1 MPLRAGAVGSG
12 LGGDAVLFLLGAAL
26 RGQQEGDREEGRQQT
41 RLDDQRAVE
50 TGGEVSGLGLGEEH
64 RAEDRDADGAA
75 DRLDRRQD
83 AGGGSDLVVV
93 DRGTGDRCCRGTRHL
108 LSPARLSER
117 ISLSTG
123 ATTALLNRLEA
134 AGHITRAREHS
145 DRRIVTLRS
154 GGHIQERADEFFGP
168 LAHRLDATMSH
179 YPPQLLEQFE
189 AFMAGLNTTMDTHLT
204 EQGPAAPRS
213 PHPTGGRT
221 P

>member
-1 MPLRAGAVGSG
+1 MEEQGQYELGADQSAEGQ
-12 LGGDAVLFLLGAAL
+12 GDAAQSDG
-26 RGQQEGDREEGRQQT
+26 EGRLAQQA
-41 RLDDQRAVE
+41 RGHQRFTAR
-50 TGGEVSGLGLGEEH
+50 GGRSALLEIAAAEE
-64 RAEDRDADGAA
+64 
-75 DRLDRRQD
+75 
-83 AGGGSDLVVV
+83 
-93 DRGTGDRCCRGTRHL
+93 RGTP

-117 ISLSTG
+117 NSLSTG
-123 ATTALLNRLEA
+123 ATTALLNRLET

-213 PHPTGGRT
+213 PRSPGGRT